1 MNADCGQAIYDIF
14 LWPCALSLPEYEY
27 KKNSNMRYKV
37 EISAAVGLTTKQE
50 KLKTSYAVI
59 YGSFMNNAVSMRIGR
74 WRENASLSFKH
85 RAFDIWVNMD
95 WL

>member
-14 LWPCALSLPEYEY
+14 YDLVPCLCLNMNT
-27 KKNSNMRYKV
+27 KNGIMRYKV
-37 EISAAVGLTTKQE
+37 EISAAVGFTTKQE

-85 RAFDIWVNMD
+85 RAFDI
-95 WL
+95 